1 MGSLQAAAETTCI
14 PRHGT
19 PLFPVISFQKSMV
32 FAVRGVAPGRRFWH
46 GPADLRPPFWAGK
59 ASFLCACRVRGDGV
73 GLDQDLRQ
81 IQ

>member
-1 MGSLQAAAETTCI
+1 MGSLQAAAETMRI

-19 PLFPVISFQKSMV
+19 PLFPGNFLSKIDGFGL
-32 FAVRGVAPGRRFWH
+32 RGVAPGRRFWH